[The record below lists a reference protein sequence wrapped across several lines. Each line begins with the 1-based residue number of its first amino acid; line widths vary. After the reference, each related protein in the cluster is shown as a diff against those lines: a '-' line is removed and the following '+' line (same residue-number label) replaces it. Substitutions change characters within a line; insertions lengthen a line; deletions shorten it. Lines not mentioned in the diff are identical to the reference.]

1 MAIMPRW
8 VWIGAVCAAL
18 VAAQSETYTLLHRV
32 QTIGGDGKQVNTP
45 WQPRA
50 LIRYP
55 TTVAGEEGLVVNE
68 GIPSEMSFPRN
79 DENAFYQVKVVEGD
93 ARTFSADAWSSKV
106 NGKGGILSMTKLVCE
121 PLTQCQMR
129 APPGEPVEDTIEV
142 HLSKPPLEIGDTSS
156 PPYVVGLTYGIL
168 PRVPYNNHACP
179 IYDGDAPHSDGFST
193 VVSVSVPV
201 VPETYVYISP
211 SPLRRKDKI
220 DEETPEGEAKK
231 KEKAPFDLVA
241 FLRKYWYYILPIVIL
256 FMLPMPEDVQ
266 DTQPRA
272 TPGRVA
278 PGPGKGPAQPG
289 TATGRAGRR

>member
-1 MAIMPRW
+1 
-8 VWIGAVCAAL
+8 
-18 VAAQSETYTLLHRV
+18 
-32 QTIGGDGKQVNTP
+32 
-45 WQPRA
+45 
-50 LIRYP
+50 
-55 TTVAGEEGLVVNE
+55 
-68 GIPSEMSFPRN
+68 MSFPPN

-106 NGKGGILSMTKLVCE
+106 NGKGGISSMTKL
-121 PLTQCQMR
+121 CQLR
-129 APPGEPVEDTIEV
+129 APPGEPVKDTIEV

-168 PRVPYNNHACP
+168 PRVPYNNQACP
-179 IYDGDAPHSDGFST
+179 IYDGNAPHSDGFSS

-201 VPETYVYISP
+201 VPDT
-211 SPLRRKDKI
+211 PLRLKDKI

-231 KEKAPFDLVA
+231 KDKAPFDLVA

-272 TPGRVA
+272 APGRVA
-278 PGPGKGPAQPG
+278 AGPGKGPAQPA
-289 TATGRAGRR
+289 TAPGRAGRR